1 MKALIYIASS
11 LLILGAVLTLVA
23 LSKNGSNQFL
33 LPNPRLTP
41 GATRTTN
48 VHDVC
53 SQKAQAFRH
62 TDESLKKQV
71 CREYGA
77 RDCPDPKKGEID
89 HLIPLTL
96 GGADTLANLWWQ
108 PSPDYHAK
116 DKLEVRLHELVCSG
130 KMPLGEAQHG
140 IAADWKTMYEKV
152 MK

>member
-1 MKALIYIASS
+1 MTFLAAIIWLS
-11 LLILGAVLTLVA
+11 TLVA
-23 LSKNGSNQFL
+23 PAYAPNNSQANAL
-33 LPNPRLTP
+33 LPNHSLTP
-41 GATRTTN
+41 GAIRTTN

-71 CREYGA
+71 CREYGV
-77 RDCPDPKKGEID
+77 RDCPDPKNGEID

-108 PSPDYHAK
+108 PAPDYHAK

-130 KMPLGEAQHG
+130 KMPLEQAQHG
-140 IAADWKTMYEKV
+140 IATDWNAVYEKV